1 MENSIPQKNWYIVLI
16 KGIIMIL
23 LAILIFMS
31 PADALFTLVLWLGIG
46 LLIAGVLRIFQGI
59 TVKGDLEGWGWIV
72 LEGVLDLFVG
82 YIFMAHPALT
92 ESILPF
98 VIGFWA
104 AFYGLFLIIDA
115 FSGTGSIGMK
125 LIAGIL
131 IVILGNVIMFNPL
144 AAGFTMALW
153 MAIILFVV
161 GFYNV
166 IASFS
171 LK

>member
-1 MENSIPQKNWYIVLI
+1 MLLYVL
-16 KGIIMIL
+16 
-23 LAILIFMS
+23 
-31 PADALFTLVLWLGIG
+31 ADFLY
-46 LLIAGVLRIFQGI
+46 
-59 TVKGDLEGWGWIV
+59 
-72 LEGVLDLFVG
+72 LFVG
-82 YIFMAHPALT
+82 YIFIAHPALT

-131 IVILGNVIMFNPL
+131 IVILGNMIMFNPL
-144 AAGFTMALW
+144 AAGFTMAFW
-153 MAIILFVV
+153 IAIILFVV